1 MEGVCIAV
9 TINFVIEEAQ
19 RLHPDTIPDSIKV
32 RWLGEL
38 DGKIMRETMHKNDF
52 TPYKFPEDG
61 EKELVVKAPYDNI
74 YTLYII
80 AMSDFFS
87 GEMANYSASAMLFEE
102 AYSEFRKNYIR
113 NNMPPMANYTIAG

>member
-1 MEGVCIAV
+1 M
-9 TINFVIEEAQ
+9 TINNAIAEAQ

-38 DGKIMRETMHKNDF
+38 DGKIMLETMFRNDF
-52 TPYKFPEDG
+52 SPYRFPEDADRNLIVS
-61 EKELVVKAPYDNI
+61 EPYDNI

-87 GEMANYSASAMLFEE
+87 GEMENYGASAALFDA
-102 AYSEFRKNYIR
+102 AYAEFRKNYIR
-113 NNMPPMANYTIAG
+113 THIPPLTMLKIAR